1 MLEGIEHWD
10 SFFTKE
16 EYDNVDKELLNYQ
29 WVFGA
34 SPNSN
39 LLDGSTF
46 RQFWYKDLIGSD
58 YIKELFKFRV
68 EDFLNTEIETMRL
81 YANGQSH
88 GMAGHIHEDVP
99 ADEPGICGTVVY
111 FFQANWKPEYGGHLI
126 ILSPQDPNRVML
138 SVFPRSNSAVM
149 FNSKLSH
156 MAFDPSVYC
165 TNQRISIA
173 YKFRVKE

>member
-1 MLEGIEHWD
+1 MLEGINQWD

-16 EYDNVDKELLNYQ
+16 EYDNIDKELVNHK

-34 SPNSN
+34 SANTN
-39 LLDGSTF
+39 ALKDNI
-46 RQFWYKDLIGSD
+46 RQFWYKDLMKSD
-58 YIKELFKFRV
+58 YIKELFKYRAEDCLNSKV
-68 EDFLNTEIETMRL
+68 ETLRL

-88 GMAGHIHEDVP
+88 GMTGHIHTDVDP
-99 ADEPGICGTVVY
+99 DDSGICGSIVY

-126 ILSPQDPNRVML
+126 FLSPEDPNRVML

>member
-1 MLEGIEHWD
+1 MLEGISHWD

-16 EYDNVDKELLNYQ
+16 EYDCVDDELLNYE

-34 SPNSN
+34 SANTN
-39 LLDGSTF
+39 FVQDNKT
-46 RQFWYKDLIGSD
+46 RQFWYKELINSE
-58 YIKELFKFRV
+58 YIKELFKYRV
-68 EDFLNTEIETMRL
+68 EDSLGKEVETLRL

-88 GMAGHIHEDVP
+88 GMTGNIHTDV
-99 ADEPGICGTVVY
+99 DGNETGIFGTVVY

-126 ILSPQDPNRVML
+126 FLSPEDPNRVI
-138 SVFPRSNSAVM
+138 SSIFPRTNSAVM

-173 YKFRVKE
+173 YKFKVKE

>member
-1 MLEGIEHWD
+1 MLEGISQWD

-16 EYDNVDKELLNYQ
+16 EYDKVDKELLNYQ

-34 SPNSN
+34 SPNTNSLKDSN
-39 LLDGSTF
+39 V
-46 RQFWYKDLIGSD
+46 RQFWYKELIESE
-58 YIKELFKFRV
+58 YIKELFKYRV
-68 EDFLNTEIETMRL
+68 TDFLGVEVETLRL

-88 GMAGHIHEDVP
+88 GMAGHLHEDVSS
-99 ADEPGICGTVVY
+99 DEVGTYGTIVY
-111 FFQANWKPEYGGHLI
+111 FFQGNWKPEYGGHLI
-126 ILSPQDPNRVML
+126 ILSPEDPNRVML
-138 SVFPRSNSAVM
+138 SVFPRSNSAVL

-173 YKFRVKE
+173 YKFKVKE